1 MTVEGTVVAVEGE
14 FVTAAVKQETACEGC
29 HGKEGCTSCN
39 AMISVRAHND
49 CGARVG
55 DKVEITEMTGRV
67 LFYAFAVFVLPL
79 LAGAGAYFG
88 VEALFQNTIASVVSA
103 FAAIVLFY
111 LVLRLTLDRRA
122 EKRCDRS
129 ASKIL
134 EKDKETSGEERT

>member
-1 MTVEGTVVAVEGE
+1 MTGEGIVVSVDGE
-14 FVTAAVKQETACEGC
+14 FVTAAVKQQTACEGC
-29 HGKEGCTSCN
+29 HGKDGCTSCN
-39 AMISVRAHND
+39 AMITVRARND
-49 CGARVG
+49 CGAGVG
-55 DKVEITEMTGRV
+55 DKVEIIEKTGRV

-88 VEALFQNTIASVVSA
+88 VDALFDNGIASAVSA

-134 EKDKETSGEERT
+134 EKAKETSGEEKT